1 MLDVKFQGEHGNSR
15 TEVRPMRRAENFLGV
30 RNLPGWE
37 LSPSIVYLAAK
48 PAKPAVIA
56 VTLHKSAVSLF
67 LKRSASLN
75 PEQGLNFWMEILT
88 CQTHAHEVNSD
99 LAEN

>member
-1 MLDVKFQGEHGNSR
+1 MKFQGEHGNSR
-15 TEVRPMRRAENFLGV
+15 TEVRPMRRAENLLGV
-30 RNLPGWE
+30 TSLPRWE

-48 PAKPAVIA
+48 PAKPAFIA